1 MPRTLVAGVLAVS
14 SLVCIPIAYLLVRV
28 LQGGLAGV
36 GEILGRLRTWELAAN
51 SIGLSGLVG
60 VTVLLGGVAT
70 AWVIVRTDLPN
81 PRAWLV
87 LSTLPL
93 AVPSYVIAYAW
104 LAVDGRAAGFWAAW
118 LVLSLSTMPFV
129 VLASAAVLR
138 TLDAGQIDVAT
149 VLGQSASGVFRR
161 VEWPHIRGAAVAG
174 MLLAVLYTLSDFGAV
189 AMLRYDT
196 LTRAVYA
203 SYRASF
209 DRYGAAVLALILV
222 AIGLLVV
229 ALEARTRGSAIR
241 ARLGRGVRREPEKVP
256 LGAWRWAATFL
267 LSVPVVLALVVPAA
281 VIGARVLIA
290 SASGI
295 DFPRLLQA
303 AFTSVGLG
311 VAGAALALLFSLPIG
326 VAVAR
331 YRSRAGRVGEA
342 VALLTQG
349 VPGVVVGLSLVVV
362 GLTFAWPLYQTV
374 WLLIFGYAIVFM
386 ARSVGV
392 VRTSLE
398 RVPPVLEDTART
410 LGSTS
415 REVLR
420 RVTLPLAG
428 PGIATGFLLVL
439 LAVMKELP
447 VTLFLRPTGMRTLA
461 TELWSNTEVVS
472 YSAAAPYALALVV
485 LAAIPTYILTRPS
498 RTSETVVA

>member
-1 MPRTLVAGVLAVS
+1 MPKALVFGVLAVS
-14 SLVCIPIAYLLVRV
+14 TLVSIPISYLVLRV
-28 LQGGLAGV
+28 FQGGAARAA
-36 GEILGRLRTWELAAN
+36 EILSRPRTWDLAIN
-51 SIGLSGLVG
+51 SIGLAGLVG
-60 VTVLLGGVAT
+60 VTVLSGGVLT
-70 AWVIVRTDLPN
+70 AWLIVRTDLTH
-81 PRAWLV
+81 PRLWLV

-104 LAVDGRAAGFWAAW
+104 LAVDPSFAGFGPAW

-138 TLDAGQIDVAT
+138 TLDAGQIDVAK
-149 VLGQSASGVFRR
+149 VLGQDTAGVFRR
-161 VEWPHIRGAAVAG
+161 VEWPHLRGAAVAG

-209 DRYGAAVLALILV
+209 DRYNAAVLALILV

-229 ALEARTRGSAIR
+229 ALEARTRGLTVR
-241 ARLGRGVRREPEKVP
+241 TRLGRGVRREPEKVS
-256 LGAWRWAATFL
+256 LRHWRWPAIGFL
-267 LSVPVVLALVVPAA
+267 VVPVGLALVLPGV
-281 VIGARVLIA
+281 VIGVRVFIA
-290 SASGI
+290 STSGV
-295 DFPRLLQA
+295 DYWRLSQA
-303 AFTSVGLG
+303 ALTSVGLG
-311 VAGAALALLFSLPIG
+311 VAGAALALVFSLPIG
-326 VAVAR
+326 IAVAR
-331 YRSRAGRVGEA
+331 YRSRAGRIGEA

-349 VPGVVVGLSLVVV
+349 VPGVVVGLALVVV

-398 RVPPVLEDTART
+398 RVPPVLEETAAT
-410 LGSTS
+410 LGSTT

-439 LAVMKELP
+439 LAIMKELP

-472 YSAAAPYALALVV
+472 YSAAAPYALALVA
-485 LAAIPTYILTRPS
+485 LAAVPTYILTRPN
-498 RTSETVVA
+498 RVSETVVA